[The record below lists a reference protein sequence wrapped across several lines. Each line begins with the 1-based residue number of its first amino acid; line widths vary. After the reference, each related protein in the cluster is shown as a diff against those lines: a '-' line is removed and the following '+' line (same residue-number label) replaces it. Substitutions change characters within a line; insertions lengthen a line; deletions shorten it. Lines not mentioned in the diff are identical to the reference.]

1 MTLPTM
7 YGVSCD
13 GAYTDVSKS
22 ERGAKRYATQH
33 GYDTV
38 YKRPSCGYHVFAVAE
53 KKNGKWHSV

>member
-1 MTLPTM
+1 MQTL
-7 YGVSCD
+7 YGVSNN

-22 ERGAKRYATQH
+22 ERGAKRYASLH

-38 YKRPSCGYHVFAVAE
+38 YKRPNCGYNVFPVAE